1 MSESNALRAFFKGF
15 GINAYD
21 EQQAL
26 SVNPDA
32 DMPYIVYSLSEGS
45 QGEKVSVTADMWYR
59 HKNDGEKTDRVK
71 NSIYETVGTGLV
83 IPFERGAMLI
93 QPDKTFCKAGRDTKN
108 PELRKKSIYLTAR
121 FFLKRGADL

>member
-1 MSESNALRAFFKGF
+1 MVWVRGVLWF
-15 GINAYD
+15 G
-21 EQQAL
+21 
-26 SVNPDA
+26 
-32 DMPYIVYSLSEGS
+32 
-45 QGEKVSVTADMWYR
+45 